1 MNLTGMFRA
10 RRAAQGTASPYVLDR
25 PTCAVLV
32 LVVVALLALMIIVP
46 MDVEQQMLFSAGCM
60 IAALV
65 LRRAANRVAI
75 LAMVVL
81 SVVASLR
88 YMYWRLTSS
97 LRFDN

>member
-1 MNLTGMFRA
+1 MSLTGMFRA
-10 RRAAQGTASPYVLDR
+10 RRAAQRSTSSYVLDR
-25 PTCAVLV
+25 TTCAVLL
-32 LVVVALLALMIIVP
+32 LVVGALLALTIIVP

-65 LRRAANRVAI
+65 LRRASNRLAI

-88 YMYWRLTSS
+88 YIY
-97 LRFDN
+97 